1 MLGQRKIKELAFR
14 RRQLVIQSELN
25 RVLLQVELRNV
36 QTALQPV
43 NRLVS
48 TVRSVP
54 SWLLLLAPFA
64 GIFISRRLRTDG
76 GIGSRI
82 LGLVKWIQPLTS
94 LWNRFNRFRSESSD
108 SPAEPAPDR

>member
-64 GIFISRRLRTDG
+64 GIFISRRLCSDD

-82 LGLVKWIQPLTS
+82 LGLIKWIQPLTS
-94 LWNRFNRFRSESSD
+94 LWNRFRSRSGD